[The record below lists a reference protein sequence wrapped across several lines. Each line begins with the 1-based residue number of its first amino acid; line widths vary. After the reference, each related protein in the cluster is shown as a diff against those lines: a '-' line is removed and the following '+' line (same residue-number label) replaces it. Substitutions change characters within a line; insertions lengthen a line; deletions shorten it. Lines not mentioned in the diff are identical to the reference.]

1 MTSAMKWGAT
11 TATLIAAFAWQQPA
25 FGEVPIGELGGWKLT
40 TDGRVNA
47 FISVDRGTGI
57 PESQPD
63 FIGTVTKDRTKD
75 SEGNIRGTRI
85 RNGFLASI
93 LAFELSTQVSKNL
106 KATARVGIWMNSTS
120 GRTRNNNGPVDPREL
135 YGKLEGPWGSFLG
148 GSHLALFGRGGILVD
163 YRIAHNYGLGYPC
176 QIEDASGGACGMSGF
191 GAIFPGFEP
200 GFVYT
205 TPNLGGFEL
214 AVGAY
219 DPATVGLGQLN
230 RAPWPRVEAEASFA
244 FLNKVRLFAS
254 GFWQPLEGTI
264 TNPDVMMRPTV
275 PLIDINATARG
286 VQAGLMLTLGPVMIG
301 GAAFAGQGMSA
312 MMALDEN
319 QASFSPA
326 RGTPRKSRGGFG
338 LGAITIESLNLKLAG
353 GAGVFY
359 LDKAPDDPQAV
370 DANSNVGNPQL
381 LKRNLGYTVGLYQS
395 TGPVHFALEYF
406 RAEHTLYEYGT
417 TDPNNPGVININF
430 PRQAV
435 NFVNAGFT
443 VAW

>member
-1 MTSAMKWGAT
+1 MTSAMKWGVT
-11 TATLIAAFAWQQPA
+11 TATVIAAFAWQQRA
-25 FGEVPIGELGGWKLT
+25 FGEVLIGERGGWKLT

-47 FISVDRGTGI
+47 FISMDRGNGI
-57 PESQPD
+57 PEGQPD
-63 FIGTVTKDRTKD
+63 FVGSVTKDRTKD
-75 SEGNIRGTRI
+75 ALGNIRGTRI
-85 RNGFLASI
+85 RNGFMTSI
-93 LAFELSTQVSKNL
+93 MAFELSSQVSTNL
-106 KATARVGIWMNSTS
+106 KVTARVGLWMNSSS
-120 GRTRNNNGPVDPREL
+120 GRTKNNIGPVDPREL
-135 YGKLEGPWGSFLG
+135 YGKLEGPWGSFLA
-148 GSHLALFGRGGILVD
+148 GSHMALFGRGGILAD
-163 YRIAHNYGLGYPC
+163 YHIAHNYGLGYPC

-230 RAPWPRVEAEASFA
+230 RAPWPRAEAEASFA
-244 FLNKVRLFAS
+244 FRNRFRLFAS

-264 TNPDVMMRPTV
+264 SNPDPMMRITTPRV
-275 PLIDINATARG
+275 DISATAQG
-286 VQAGLMLTLGPVMIG
+286 VQGGLMVTLGPLMIG
-301 GAAFAGQGMSA
+301 GAAFAGQGMSP

-326 RGTPRKSRGGFG
+326 RGIPRKSRGGFG
-338 LGAITIESLNLKLAG
+338 LAAVTIESLRLKLAG

-359 LDKAPDDPQAV
+359 LEKAPDDPEPFYELGTP
-370 DANSNVGNPQL
+370 GNPLL
-381 LKRNLGYTVGLYQS
+381 LKRNLGYTAGIYQS

-406 RAEHTLYEYGT
+406 RAEHVLYEYGSVDMT
-417 TDPNNPGVININF
+417 TGAMYINS

-435 NFVNAGFT
+435 NFVNAGMT

>member
-11 TATLIAAFAWQQPA
+11 TATLIAAFAWQQRA
-25 FGEVPIGELGGWKLT
+25 FAEVPIGEVGGWKLT
-40 TDGRVNA
+40 TDGRVNT

-57 PESQPD
+57 PDNQPD
-63 FIGTVTKDRTKD
+63 YIGTVTRDRTD
-75 SEGNIRGTRI
+75 DAAGNIAGTRI

-93 LAFELSTQVSKNL
+93 LAFELSSQVSPNL
-106 KATARVGIWMNSTS
+106 KATARVGLWMNVSS
-120 GRTRNNNGPVDPREL
+120 GRTKNNNGPVDPREV
-135 YGKLEGPWGSFLG
+135 YGKLEGPWGSLLG

-163 YRIAHNYGLGYPC
+163 YQIAHNYGLGYPC

-230 RAPWPRVEAEASFA
+230 RAPWPRAEAEASFA
-244 FLNKVRLFAS
+244 FKNKVRLFAS
-254 GFWQPLEGTI
+254 GFWQLLEGTI
-264 TNPDVMMRPTV
+264 TNPDVDMRPTV
-275 PLIDINATARG
+275 PLIDLSSTTYG
-286 VQAGLMLTLGPVMIG
+286 VQGGLMVTLGPLMIG

-312 MMALDEN
+312 MLALDEN
-319 QASFSPA
+319 QASFSQA

-338 LGAITIESLNLKLAG
+338 LAAITFDSIHLKLAG
-353 GAGVFY
+353 GAGVFL
-359 LDKAPDDPQAV
+359 LDKAPDDPVPFDPITGLA
-370 DANSNVGNPQL
+370 GNPLL

-417 TDPNNPGVININF
+417 IDANTGAMFITY

-435 NFVNAGFT
+435 NFINAGFT

>member
-1 MTSAMKWGAT
+1 MTSAMKWGVT
-11 TATLIAAFAWQQPA
+11 TATLIAAFAWQQRA
-25 FGEVPIGELGGWKLT
+25 FGEVLIGERGGWKLT

-47 FISVDRGTGI
+47 FISVDRGNGI
-57 PESQPD
+57 PENQPD
-63 FIGTVTKDRTKD
+63 FVGTVTKDRTKD
-75 SEGNIRGTRI
+75 AAGNIRATRI

-93 LAFELSTQVSKNL
+93 LAFELSSQVSKNL
-106 KATARVGIWMNSTS
+106 KATARVGLWMNASS
-120 GRTRNNNGPVDPREL
+120 GRTKNNSGPMDPREI

-148 GSHLALFGRGGILVD
+148 GSHMALFGRGGILVD
-163 YRIAHNYGLGYPC
+163 YHIAHNYSLGYPC

-230 RAPWPRVEAEASFA
+230 RAPWPRAEAEASFA
-244 FLNKVRLFAS
+244 FRNLVRVFAS
-254 GFWQPLEGTI
+254 AFWQPLEGTI
-264 TNPDVMMRPTV
+264 PNPDQTMSMTRPLV
-275 PLIDINATARG
+275 DISATAQG
-286 VQAGLMLTLGPVMIG
+286 VQGGMMVTLGPVMIG
-301 GAAFAGQGMSA
+301 GAAFAGQGISP
-312 MMALDEN
+312 MMAVDEN
-319 QASFSPA
+319 QASFWPD
-326 RGTPRKSRGGFG
+326 RGIPRKSRGGFG
-338 LGAITIESLNLKLAG
+338 LGAITIESLHLKLAG

-359 LDKAPDDPQAV
+359 LDKVPGDAEPFDP
-370 DANSNVGNPQL
+370 NTGLPGNPRL
-381 LKRNLGYTVGLYQS
+381 LKRNLGYTVGIYQS

-417 TDPNNPGVININF
+417 VDQTSGAMYLNQ

>member
-11 TATLIAAFAWQQPA
+11 TAVLIAAFAWQQRA
-25 FGEVPIGELGGWKLT
+25 FGEVSIGERGGWKLT

-47 FISVDRGTGI
+47 FVSVDRGDGI
-57 PESQPD
+57 PEGQPD
-63 FIGTVTKDRTKD
+63 FVGTVTKDRTKD
-75 SEGNIRGTRI
+75 VEGNIRGTRI
-85 RNGFLASI
+85 RNGFLSSI
-93 LAFELSTQVSKNL
+93 LAFELSNQVSKNL
-106 KATARVGIWMNSTS
+106 KVSARVGLWLNSSS
-120 GRTRNNNGPVDPREL
+120 GRTKNNIGPVDPREL
-135 YGKLEGPWGSFLG
+135 YGKLEGPWGSLLG
-148 GSHLALFGRGGILVD
+148 GSHLALFGRGGIMVD
-163 YRIAHNYGLGYPC
+163 YHIAHNYGLGYPC

-230 RAPWPRVEAEASFA
+230 RAPWPRAEAEASFSVPNR
-244 FLNKVRLFAS
+244 FRVFAS
-254 GFWQPLEGTI
+254 GFWQLLEGTI
-264 TNPDVMMRPTV
+264 TNPDPMKVAG
-275 PLIDINATARG
+275 PLIDINATAQG
-286 VQAGLMLTLGPVMIG
+286 VQGGLMVTLGPLMVG
-301 GAAFAGQGMSA
+301 GAAFTGQGMSP

-326 RGTPRKSRGGFG
+326 SGIPRKSRGGFG
-338 LGAITIESLNLKLAG
+338 LAAVMLDALRLKLAG
-353 GAGVFY
+353 GAGVFQ
-359 LDKAPDDPQAV
+359 LDKTPDDPAPV
-370 DANSNVGNPQL
+370 DAMGTPANPQL
-381 LKRNLGYTVGLYQS
+381 LKQNVGYTIGLYHS

-406 RAEHTLYEYGT
+406 RAEHTLHAFGMA
-417 TDPNNPGVININF
+417 DPNDPTVVYAIQ

-443 VAW
+443 VVW